1 MKTITTSKPALIL
14 ISFILILESCTS
26 EPRTLFTG
34 EPVYP
39 DLDNVTLLNGPF
51 KDALEKTHSYLL
63 EIEPDR
69 LLHHFRLNAGLDT
82 MAPAY
87 RGWEERELRGH
98 TTGHYLS
105 ACAMMYLATG
115 DTLLRGRVNYIVNAL
130 SECQKANGNGYVS
143 AFPEE
148 LIDRVENLE
157 EVWAPYYTL
166 HKIMAG
172 LYDSYHY
179 LGNEKALQVLTAKA
193 DWLFSRTISGFYQY
207 GFANFA

>member
-14 ISFILILESCTS
+14 ISFILMLESCTS

-39 DLDNVTLLNGPF
+39 DLNNVTLLNGPF
-51 KDALEKTHSYLL
+51 KDAMEKTHSYLL

-69 LLHHFRLNAGLDT
+69 LLHPFRLNAGLDT

-87 RGWEERELRGH
+87 RGWEERELRGN

-115 DTLLRGRVNYIVNAL
+115 DTLLRGRINYIVNAL

-148 LIDRVENLE
+148 FIDRVENPE
-157 EVWAPYYTL
+157 EVWPDSMSVTRTL
-166 HKIMAG
+166 AMRK
-172 LYDSYHY
+172 LLRY
-179 LGNEKALQVLTAKA
+179 
-193 DWLFSRTISGFYQY
+193 
-207 GFANFA
+207 